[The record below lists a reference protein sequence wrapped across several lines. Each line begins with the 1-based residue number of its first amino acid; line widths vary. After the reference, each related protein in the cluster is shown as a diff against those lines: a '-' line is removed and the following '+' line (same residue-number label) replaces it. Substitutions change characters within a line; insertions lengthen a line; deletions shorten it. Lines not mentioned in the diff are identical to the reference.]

1 MKKKI
6 NVKIN
11 FIFYINL
18 VANLQRLLAD
28 EYVQKHLIFSIIK
41 VFIDA
46 ERLGTSNQ
54 FYEKFSIRH
63 KILYLIENIN
73 KSNRSM
79 FTNKIME
86 FSEKNQDDM
95 VKMINFLMNDLTF
108 LYDECVTRLEEIK
121 HYQDLLDNVNI
132 IKIFV

>member
-1 MKKKI
+1 
-6 NVKIN
+6 VG
-11 FIFYINL
+11 NL
-18 VANLQRLLAD
+18 TRLLSD

-73 KSNRSM
+73 KSNRTL

-86 FSEKNQDDM
+86 FSENNKDDM
-95 VKMINFLMNDLTF
+95 VKMINLLMNDLTF
-108 LYDECVTRLEEIK
+108 LYDEVVNRLEAIK
-121 HYQDLLDNVNI
+121 YYQDLLDNVKLNHYF
-132 IKIFV
+132 IKKSLKN

>member
-1 MKKKI
+1 MG
-6 NVKIN
+6 
-11 FIFYINL
+11 NL
-18 VANLQRLLAD
+18 TRLLSD

-73 KSNRSM
+73 KSNRTL

-86 FSEKNQDDM
+86 FSEHNKDEM
-95 VKMINFLMNDLTF
+95 VKMINLLMNDLTF
-108 LYDECVTRLEEIK
+108 LYDEVVSRLEEIK
-121 HYQDLLDNVNI
+121 YYQDLLDNVKFNFSL
-132 IKIFV
+132 K

>member
-1 MKKKI
+1 M
-6 NVKIN
+6 
-11 FIFYINL
+11 
-18 VANLQRLLAD
+18 RLLND
-28 EYVQKHLIFSIIK
+28 EYVQRHLIFSIIK

-73 KSNRSM
+73 KSNRTM
-79 FTNKIME
+79 FTHKIME

-95 VKMINFLMNDLTF
+95 VKMINLLMNDLTF
-108 LYDECVTRLEEIK
+108 LYDECIGRLEAIK
-121 HYQDLLDNVNI
+121 YYQDLLEDVKISEFYLIFILNI
-132 IKIFV
+132 ERKTFING

>member
-1 MKKKI
+1 
-6 NVKIN
+6 
-11 FIFYINL
+11 
-18 VANLQRLLAD
+18 VANLTKLLSD

-73 KSNRSM
+73 KSNRTL

-86 FSEKNQDDM
+86 FSEQNKDDM
-95 VKMINFLMNDLTF
+95 VKMINLLMNDLTF
-108 LYDECVTRLEEIK
+108 LYDEVFTRLEAIK
-121 HYQDLLDNVNI
+121 YYQDLLDNVKLNFI
-132 IKIFV
+132 LH

>member
-1 MKKKI
+1 MG
-6 NVKIN
+6 
-11 FIFYINL
+11 NL
-18 VANLQRLLAD
+18 TRLLSD

-73 KSNRSM
+73 KSNRTL

-86 FSEKNQDDM
+86 FSENNKDDM
-95 VKMINFLMNDLTF
+95 VKMINLLMNDLTF
-108 LYDECVTRLEEIK
+108 LYDEVVNRLEAIK
-121 HYQDLLDNVNI
+121 YYQDLLDNVKLNHYF
-132 IKIFV
+132 IKIKASRIDVNG

>member
-1 MKKKI
+1 MG
-6 NVKIN
+6 
-11 FIFYINL
+11 NL
-18 VANLQRLLAD
+18 TRLLSD

-73 KSNRSM
+73 KSNRTL

-86 FSEKNQDDM
+86 FSENNKDDM
-95 VKMINFLMNDLTF
+95 VKMINLLMNDLTF
-108 LYDECVTRLEEIK
+108 LYDEVVNRLEAIK
-121 HYQDLLDNVNI
+121 YYQDLLDNVKLNHYF
-132 IKIFV
+132 IKKSLKN